1 MNQENRYTFLERKE
15 PYVIAEIGGNHGGNV
30 EKAKEYATAAAESGV
45 DSVKF
50 QLYQAETLIVEDEPP
65 LPLAGNNYDTQFE
78 RFKELELTREEW
90 REVVDLCDSLGVD
103 FSASVF
109 DTELLEFIIDDMPFI
124 KIASGD
130 MTNLPLLRYAAEKEK
145 PILLSTGFSTLN
157 EIQTVIDEFPSS
169 DIIPLHCVGC
179 YPTPEK
185 DANLT
190 MIEHLAE
197 EFDDPVGY
205 SDHTVGTL
213 APIASVAKGAAVV
226 EKHFT
231 LDKSQEVGDHRLSA
245 TPEEMEEIVERTQ
258 RVSEMEGERRGND
271 IYPCEDQIEGNMR
284 RSLATENA
292 IEEGEIIKE
301 KYIAALRPSKG
312 ISPLRLDEIVG
323 KPAAR
328 DIDEK
333 TILTESDIK

>member
-1 MNQENRYTFLERKE
+1 MNQENTYTFLKKK

-65 LPLAGNNYDTQFE
+65 LPLAGDNYDTQFE

-109 DTELLEFIIDDMPFI
+109 DTEMLDFIIDDIPFI

-130 MTNLPLLRYAAEKEK
+130 MTNLPLLRYAAEKER

-157 EIQTVIDEFPSS
+157 EIQTVMKEFPSS

-185 DANLT
+185 DANLA
-190 MIEHLAE
+190 MIEHLSE
-197 EFDDPVGY
+197 KFDDPVGY

-213 APIASVAKGAAVV
+213 APVASVARGAAVV

-231 LDKSQEVGDHRLSA
+231 LDKSLEVGDHRLSA

-301 KYIAALRPSKG
+301 KYITALRPSEG

-323 KPAAR
+323 KSAAR
-328 DIDEK
+328 DIDKK